1 MENGVRA
8 YTSTAQSV
16 AHQGPAVG
24 SQVIEQILPISL
36 VVQYQKDEEVPIKET
51 DSHRIYYVQQGAVEV
66 YHTFK
71 ETKIV
76 VAMIGEGDFFGEIA
90 YFDGVSRVRNIRA
103 TSDCIIRIF
112 EEDMLERVQEENPRL
127 YGKFMTYMTRR
138 ICAKFRTILEEREPL
153 TAYAASL
160 STGKRGYQGSRPLP
174 ESFLQTREWRSVSR
188 IVEDMKAQ
196 LFDLSH
202 RLQQDS
208 SAEIPE
214 AAQLQCHALLDGL
227 NEQLE
232 ASKDVLT
239 HPDVEENV
247 WGYFFKGLFP
257 YFMRSL
263 FAERAYFKPKGYAG
277 DYLMMEMIYRN
288 QPEGDGKLGVIL
300 DRWYLSTSAA
310 RAVRGRRELLG
321 ESLQQSCAERVKSTE
336 MVRIL
341 NLACGSNRELF
352 DFLSQCDYTDKIEAI
367 CVDADLDALQ
377 YTNQYVNVFHHG
389 ALIRLMNDNVVK
401 WSLGRVR
408 HNFGMLDMIYS
419 AGLTDYLD
427 RRLFKAL
434 VSRCYEHLKPG
445 GMLIIGNFGPN
456 NPNRIFMDRILQWKL
471 IHRDEDELRQLFAE
485 TPFGQKAE
493 IIAEK
498 NGVNLFVKA
507 TCE

>member
-1 MENGVRA
+1 MEQGLRA
-8 YTSTAQSV
+8 YPAPAQTV
-16 AHQGPAVG
+16 GHQGPALG
-24 SQVIEQILPISL
+24 SQVIEQILPLSP

-51 DSHRIYYVQQGAVEV
+51 DSRRIYYVQKGAVEV

-112 EEDMLERVQEENPRL
+112 EEEMLERVQEENPRL
-127 YGKFMTYMTRR
+127 YGKFLTYMTRR
-138 ICAKFRTILEEREPL
+138 ICAKFRMILEEREPL

-174 ESFLQTREWRSVSR
+174 EAFLQTREWRSVSR

-202 RLQQDS
+202 RLQQDAS
-208 SAEIPE
+208 PEISE
-214 AAQLQCHALLDGL
+214 VAQAKCHALLDDL

-232 ASKDVLT
+232 KSVEVLT
-239 HPDVEENV
+239 RPEVEDNV
-247 WGYFFKGLFP
+247 WGYFFKELFP
-257 YFMRSL
+257 YFMRSR

-300 DRWYLSTSAA
+300 DRWYLDTSAA

-321 ESLQQSCAERVKSTE
+321 SSLREICGERMSSPGPI
-336 MVRIL
+336 RIM

-352 DFLSQCDYTDKIEAI
+352 DFLSECKYTEKIEAI

-377 YTNQYVNVFHHG
+377 YTNQHVNVFHHG

-408 HNFGMLDMIYS
+408 HDFGMFDIVYS

-434 VSRCYEHLKPG
+434 VTRCFEHLKPG
-445 GMLIIGNFGPN
+445 GILIIGNFGPN
-456 NPNRIFMDRILQWKL
+456 NPNRVFMDRILQWKL
-471 IHRDEDELRQLFAE
+471 IHRHESELRQLFEE
-485 TPFGQKAE
+485 TPFGERCE
-493 IIAEK
+493 IIQEK
-498 NGVNLFVKA
+498 NGVNLFAKA
-507 TCE
+507 TRE

>member
-1 MENGVRA
+1 MEHGFRA
-8 YTSTAQSV
+8 YSTAAQTSGF
-16 AHQGPAVG
+16 QGSGLG
-24 SQVIEQILPISL
+24 SQVIEQILPLSP

-51 DSHRIYYVQQGAVEV
+51 DSRRIYYVQMGAVEV

-112 EEDMLERVQEENPRL
+112 EEEMLERVQEENPRL
-127 YGKFMTYMTRR
+127 YGKFLTYMTRR
-138 ICAKFRTILEEREPL
+138 ICAKFRMILEEREPL

-160 STGKRGYQGSRPLP
+160 STGKRGYEGSRPLP
-174 ESFLQTREWRSVSR
+174 ETFLQTREWRSVSR
-188 IVEDMKAQ
+188 IVEEIKAQ

-202 RLQQDS
+202 RLQQES
-208 SAEIPE
+208 SPEISE
-214 AAQLQCHALLDGL
+214 AAQLKCHALLDGL

-232 ASKDVLT
+232 ESKDVLT
-239 HPDVEENV
+239 RPEVEDNV
-247 WGYFFKGLFP
+247 WGCFFKELFP
-257 YFMRSL
+257 YFMRSR

-277 DYLMMEMIYRN
+277 DHLMMEMIYRN

-300 DRWYLSTSAA
+300 DRWYLNTSAA
-310 RAVRGRRELLG
+310 RAVRGRRELLS
-321 ESLQQSCAERVKSTE
+321 ESLAEICGSRAESGDQI
-336 MVRIL
+336 RIM

-352 DFLSQCDYTDKIEAI
+352 DFLSQCKYTEKIEAI

-377 YTNQYVNVFHHG
+377 YTNQYVNVFHHA

-408 HNFGMLDMIYS
+408 HDFGMFDIIYS

-434 VSRCYEHLKPG
+434 VTRCYEHLKPG
-445 GMLIIGNFGPN
+445 GMLIVGNFGPN
-456 NPNRIFMDRILQWKL
+456 NPNRVFMDRILQWKL
-471 IHRDEDELRQLFAE
+471 IHRDEAELKQLFSE
-485 TPFGQKAE
+485 TPFGNRCE

-498 NGVNLFVKA
+498 NGVNLFAKA
-507 TCE
+507 ARE